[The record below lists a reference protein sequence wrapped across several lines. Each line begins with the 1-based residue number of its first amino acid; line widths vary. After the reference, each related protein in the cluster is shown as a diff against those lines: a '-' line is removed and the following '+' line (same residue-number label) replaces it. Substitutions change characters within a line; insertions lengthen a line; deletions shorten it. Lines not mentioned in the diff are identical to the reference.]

1 MMPTIP
7 ISGALADANLLGAA
21 LGDIESWKT
30 WLAILKAAFGEVLTD
45 DERATFAL
53 VAGDRAPPSRR
64 VRELWCGPIGRRS
77 GKSRMAAAVACHVAL
92 LTDHR
97 KLAPGEVGVVA
108 VIASSRDQSATVFN
122 YIRGF
127 LMSSP
132 LLAGEVVS
140 INREEITLRGDICIM
155 VTTNSFRTSR
165 GQTILCC
172 IGDEVSYWK
181 DLDSAQPDVE
191 TYRAVLPSLVASGG
205 LFVGISTG
213 YRRAGLLF
221 EKHRDFFG
229 RDDDDVLSIS
239 GPTELFNPTIDVAA
253 IAKAREQDPESAAA
267 EWDGGFRKDI
277 AAFLSDH
284 DIDAAVDH
292 ERPTELPPR
301 RSLRYRGFV
310 DPSGGRHDSYCLAIG
325 HFEGTRD
332 TGRFVLDALRGAKPP
347 FDPQTV
353 TKNYAELLREYG
365 LHEVVGDNYA
375 AAWVETAFK
384 DAGIKY
390 VRADKPKSQLYL
402 EAATLFAR
410 GGISLPNHPVLL
422 RELRLLE
429 RRVHRSGRDT
439 VDHGTNGHDDH
450 ANATLGCAAW
460 AMRRGYR
467 TDLSWIDGDKPLDL
481 VRQQQLAENRFI
493 LSGGLMR

>member
-7 ISGALADANLLGAA
+7 ISDALADANLLGAA
-21 LGDIESWKT
+21 LGDVASWRV
-30 WLAILKAAFGEVLTD
+30 WLAILKAAFGEVLND
-45 DERATFAL
+45 EERALFAR
-53 VAGDRAPPSRR
+53 VAGGRAPPSRR

-77 GKSRMAAAVACHVAL
+77 GKSRMAAAVACHIAL

-97 KLAPGEVGVVA
+97 RLVPGEVGVVA
-108 VIASSRDQSATVFN
+108 VIAATRDQASTVFN

-127 LMSSP
+127 LTSSP
-132 LLAGEVVS
+132 LLAGQVES
-140 INREEITLRGDICIM
+140 ITQNEIALAGDIVIA
-155 VTTNSFRTSR
+155 VTTNSFRTAR
-165 GQTILCC
+165 GQTLLAV

-181 DLDSAQPDVE
+181 DESSSQPDVE

-205 LFVGISTG
+205 MWIAISTG

-221 EKHRDFFG
+221 ERHRDFFG
-229 RDDDDVLSIS
+229 RDDDDVLAIS
-239 GPTELFNPTIDVAA
+239 GPTEMFNPLIDVAA

-267 EWDGGFRKDI
+267 EWDGGFRRDI

-292 ERPTELPPR
+292 ERPMELPPR
-301 RSLRYRGFV
+301 RSLRYRGFA
-310 DPSGGRHDSYCLAIG
+310 DPSGGRHDSYCIGIG

-332 TGRFVLDALRGAKPP
+332 TGRFVLDVLRGARPP

-353 TKNYAELLREYG
+353 TKDYAALLREYG
-365 LHEVVGDNYA
+365 LGEVVGDNYA

-390 VRADKPKSQLYL
+390 VRADKPKSALYL
-402 EAATLFAR
+402 EAQTLFAR
-410 GGISLPNHPVLL
+410 GGISLPDHPVLL

-439 VDHGTNGHDDH
+439 VDHGANGHDDF
-450 ANATLGCAAW
+450 ANAALGCAAW
-460 AMRRGYR
+460 TMRRSYR
-467 TDLSWIDGDKPLDL
+467 TDLSWIDGDRPLDL
-481 VRQQQLAENRFI
+481 NRLNQLAENQYI
-493 LSGGLMR
+493 LNGGFLR

>member
-1 MMPTIP
+1 MMPSIP

-21 LGDIESWKT
+21 LGDISSWRT
-30 WLAILKAAFGEVLTD
+30 WLAILKAAFGETLD
-45 DERATFAL
+45 ADERTLFAL
-53 VAGDRAPPSRR
+53 VAGDRAAPKKR
-64 VRELWCGPIGRRS
+64 VRELWCGPVGRRS

-97 KLAPGEVGVVA
+97 KQLAPGEVGTVA
-108 VIASSRDQSATVFN
+108 VIASSRDQANTVLS
-122 YIRGF
+122 YIKGF
-127 LMSSP
+127 LLASP

-140 INREEITLRGDICIM
+140 INREEITLRGDIVIS
-155 VTTNSFRTSR
+155 VTTNSFRTAR
-165 GQTILCC
+165 GQTLLGVV
-172 IGDEVSYWK
+172 GDEISYWR
-181 DLDSAQPDVE
+181 DIDSAQPDVE

-221 EKHRDFFG
+221 EKHRDHFG
-229 RDDDDVLSIS
+229 HDDDDVLSIS
-239 GPTELFNPTIDVAA
+239 GPTEVFNPLIDVAA

-267 EWDGGFRKDI
+267 EWDGGYRRDI

-292 ERPTELPPR
+292 ERPMELPPR
-301 RSLRYRGFV
+301 HGLRHRAFA
-310 DPSGGRHDSYCLAIG
+310 DPSGGRHDAYCLAIG
-325 HFEGTRD
+325 HFEGTRTD
-332 TGRFVLDALRGAKPP
+332 GRFVLDVLRGAKPP
-347 FDPQTV
+347 LDPQSV
-353 TKNYAELLREYG
+353 TKSYAELLREYG

-402 EAATLFAR
+402 EAQTLFAR

-439 VDHGTNGHDDH
+439 VDHGAHGHDDH

-460 AMRRGYR
+460 AMRRGYDR
-467 TDLSWIDGDKPLDL
+467 SMNW
-481 VRQQQLAENRFI
+481 V
-493 LSGGLMR
+493 

>member
-7 ISGALADANLLGAA
+7 ISAALADANLLGAA
-21 LGDIESWKT
+21 LSDIESWRT
-30 WLAILKAAFGEVLTD
+30 WLAILKAAFAEPLTD
-45 DERATFAL
+45 DERALFAL
-53 VAGDRAPPSRR
+53 VAGDRAPPTKR

-77 GKSRMAAAVACHVAL
+77 GKSRIAAAVACHVAL

-97 KLAPGEVGVVA
+97 KRLAPGEVGTVA
-108 VIASSRDQSATVFN
+108 VIAASRDQSATVFN

-127 LMSSP
+127 LLSSP

-140 INREEITLRGDICIM
+140 INREEITLRGDIVIM
-155 VTTNSFRTSR
+155 VTTNSFRTAR
-165 GQTILCC
+165 GQTLLAC

-181 DLDSAQPDVE
+181 DESSAQPDVE

-229 RDDDDVLSIS
+229 RDGDDVLSIS
-239 GPTELFNPTIDVAA
+239 GPTEMFNPTIDVAA

-267 EWDGGFRKDI
+267 EWDGGYRRDI

-292 ERPTELPPR
+292 ERPMELPPR
-301 RSLRYRGFV
+301 RGLRYRGFV
-310 DPSGGRHDSYCLAIG
+310 DPSGGRHDSYCIAIG

-332 TGRFVLDALRGAKPP
+332 TGRFVLDVLRGSAPP
-347 FDPQTV
+347 LDPQAV
-353 TKNYAELLREYG
+353 TKGYAELLREYG

-375 AAWVETAFK
+375 AAWVETAFR
-384 DAGIKY
+384 DAGCKY
-390 VRADKPKSQLYL
+390 TRADKPKSQLYL
-402 EAATLFAR
+402 EAQTLFAR
-410 GGISLPNHPVLL
+410 GGISLPDHPVLL

-429 RRVHRSGRDT
+429 RRVHRSGRDS
-439 VDHGTNGHDDH
+439 VDHGVHGHDDY
-450 ANATLGCAAW
+450 ANAVLGCAAW
-460 AMRRGYR
+460 TMRRGYR
-467 TDLSWIDGDKPLDL
+467 TDMAWVDGDRPVDL
-481 VRQQQLAENRFI
+481 HREEQLAFNRFVVT
-493 LSGGLMR
+493 GGGM